1 LLEWLTRD
9 GKLLLTTR
17 AVRSFGY
24 GFLSVILFIYL
35 ADFLNFDDVMVGVVL
50 SATLLG
56 GASFTIFCSLY
67 ADRIGRRKM
76 LIFLSFLMASSGVL
90 FYLTENHAV
99 ILIAAVIG
107 TLSPTGGEVGSFLP
121 MEQTI
126 LPQTCSEEKRNSA
139 FAAYNMVGTLAAA
152 AGALFSSI
160 IAVFQS
166 GLGLGEAESYRTM
179 FLIYSFLAI
188 TAACLYLVMS
198 SGAELAKAQ
207 SEVPKKRLSP
217 ESRTIVAK
225 LSILFGVDAF
235 AGGFV
240 LQSIISYWFHT
251 TYNVP
256 EEQLAVIFF
265 VANVLSTISFYAAVG
280 LAKRIGLIRTMV
292 FTHIPS
298 NILLILVPIAPT
310 FVLSMAFFLGRQAIS
325 QMDVPTRQSYTVAVV
340 APEERIIA
348 AGTAGI
354 ARNVAQATSPSLSG
368 YAMQFISLSSPF
380 FIGGSLKI
388 LYDIAVYFNFR
399 KIRPPE
405 EAHMK

>member
-1 LLEWLTRD
+1 MLEWLSRD
-9 GKLLLTTR
+9 GRLLLTTR

-24 GFLSVILFIYL
+24 GFLSVILATYL
-35 ADFLNFDDVMVGVVL
+35 GDFLKFDKVLIGVVL

-76 LIFLSFLMASSGVL
+76 LIFLSLLMASSGVL
-90 FYLTENHAV
+90 FFLTENRAV
-99 ILIAAVIG
+99 ILFAAAIG

-126 LPQTCSEEKRNSA
+126 LPQTCSDEKRTSV

-152 AGALFSSI
+152 AGALFI
-160 IAVFQS
+160 GMIAVFQS
-166 GLGLGEAESYRTM
+166 GFGLGEAESYRVM

-188 TAACLYLVMS
+188 TAGCLYLAMS
-198 SGAELAKAQ
+198 SMSELTKAQ
-207 SEVPKKRLSP
+207 SEAPKKRLSP

-240 LQSIISYWFHT
+240 LQTIVAYWFVT

-256 EEQLAVIFF
+256 VEQLAIIFF
-265 VANVLSTISFYAAVG
+265 VANVLSTISFYAAVR

-298 NILLILVPIAPT
+298 NILLMLVPIAPT
-310 FVLSMAFFLGRQAIS
+310 FLLSMAFFLGRQAIS
-325 QMDVPTRQSYTVAVV
+325 QMDVPTRQSYTVAV
-340 APEERIIA
+340 RIRHA
-348 AGTAGI
+348 VHLSLLPVLH
-354 ARNVAQATSPSLSG
+354 RWVAQDTVRHRRLL
-368 YAMQFISLSSPF
+368 QFQEDQAARGSSHEVSRISL
-380 FIGGSLKI
+380 
-388 LYDIAVYFNFR
+388 R
-399 KIRPPE
+399 
-405 EAHMK
+405 

>member
-1 LLEWLTRD
+1 
-9 GKLLLTTR
+9 
-17 AVRSFGY
+17 
-24 GFLSVILFIYL
+24 
-35 ADFLNFDDVMVGVVL
+35 
-50 SATLLG
+50 
-56 GASFTIFCSLY
+56 
-67 ADRIGRRKM
+67 
-76 LIFLSFLMASSGVL
+76 VL
-90 FYLTENHAV
+90 FFLTENRAI
-99 ILIAAVIG
+99 ILFAAVIG

-126 LPQTCSEEKRNSA
+126 LPQTCSEEKRNSV

-152 AGALFSSI
+152 AGALFSGM

-166 GLGLGEAESYRTM
+166 GFGLGEAESYRVM

-188 TAACLYLVMS
+188 TAGCLYLAMS
-198 SGAELAKAQ
+198 SRSELTKAQ
-207 SEVPKKRLSP
+207 PQEPKKRLSP
-217 ESRTIVAK
+217 ESRTIVTK

-240 LQSIISYWFHT
+240 LQSIIAYWFHT
-251 TYNVP
+251 TYGVP
-256 EEQLAVIFF
+256 LEQLAIIFF
-265 VANVLSTISFYAAVG
+265 VANVLSTISFYAAVE

-310 FVLSMAFFLGRQAIS
+310 FILSMAFFLGRQAIS

-368 YAMQFISLSSPF
+368 YAMQFVSLSSPF

>member
-1 LLEWLTRD
+1 MLDWLARD

-24 GFLSVILFIYL
+24 GFLSVILAIYL
-35 ADFLNFDDVMVGVVL
+35 KLLNFDNVLIGVVL
-50 SATLLG
+50 STTLLG

-76 LIFLSFLMASSGVL
+76 LIFLSFLMAFSGVL
-90 FYLTENHAV
+90 FFLKENRAI

-126 LPQTCSEEKRNSA
+126 LPQTCSERKRNSA
-139 FAAYNMVGTLAAA
+139 FAAYNMVGTLSAA
-152 AGALFSSI
+152 AGALFSGM
-160 IAVFQS
+160 IAVFES
-166 GLGLGEAESYRTM
+166 GFGLGELESYRTM
-179 FLIYSFLAI
+179 FLIYSFLAL
-188 TAACLYLVMS
+188 TAASLYLLMS
-198 SGAELAKAQ
+198 SKAELAGTPSPGQ
-207 SEVPKKRLSP
+207 KKRLSL
-217 ESRTIVAK
+217 ESRTIVAR

-240 LQSIISYWFHT
+240 LQTIISYWFFT

-256 EEQLAVIFF
+256 QEQLAVIFF
-265 VANVLSTISFYAAVG
+265 VANVLSTVSFYAAVE

-298 NILLILVPIAPT
+298 NVLLIMVPIAPT
-310 FVLSMAFFLGRQAIS
+310 FLLAMAFFLARQAIS

-340 APEERIIA
+340 APEERIVA

-368 YAMQFISLSSPF
+368 YAMQFVSMSSPF

-388 LYDIAVYFNFR
+388 VYDIAVYFNFR

-405 EAHMK
+405 EAHMS

>member
-240 LQSIISYWFHT
+240 L
-251 TYNVP
+251 
-256 EEQLAVIFF
+256 
-265 VANVLSTISFYAAVG
+265 AVG